1 IDCHTV
7 VVTDDIASAAPEHSD
22 QRRGI
27 AGDLFVFKV
36 AAAAAEAGRPLAE
49 VVELAT
55 RANAATRTL
64 GVAFTGCTLP
74 GSSEPLF
81 TVPHGRMGVGMGI
94 HGEPGIDE
102 QDIPSADELAEL
114 LVTRLLQERPEGA
127 SDRAVVLLN
136 GLGGVKYGELFVL
149 YRSIARLL
157 AEAGLEIVQPEIGE
171 LVTSFEMAGTSLTLS
186 WLQEDLEEYWS
197 VPANTPA
204 YRKGS
209 RPLGERAQVDDAELT
224 DQHRAAHASDV
235 SRAAGQVITR
245 ALATT
250 EATIDA
256 HVHYLG
262 ELDAVAGDG
271 DHGIGMQRGS
281 HAAAA
286 AAREAA
292 GQGAGAAG
300 VLQAAADA
308 WSDRAG
314 GTSGALWGALL
325 TSMATTLGDTE
336 EVTLERVATAIEGAA
351 GAVRAFGKVEL
362 GDKTMVDALTPF
374 AEAFTRAAG

>member
-1 IDCHTV
+1 
-7 VVTDDIASAAPEHSD
+7 SS
-22 QRRGI
+22 
-27 AGDLFVFKV
+27 
-36 AAAAAEAGRPLAE
+36 GRE
-49 VVELAT
+49 
-55 RANAATRTL
+55 
-64 GVAFTGCTLP
+64 
-74 GSSEPLF
+74 
-81 TVPHGRMGVGMGI
+81 
-94 HGEPGIDE
+94 
-102 QDIPSADELAEL
+102 
-114 LVTRLLQERPEGA
+114 
-127 SDRAVVLLN
+127 VVLLN
-136 GLGGVKYGELFVL
+136 GLCGVKYGELFVL
-149 YRSIARLL
+149 YRSVARLL
-157 AEAGLEIVQPEIGE
+157 GEAGLENGKPEVGE
-171 LVTSFEMAGTSLTLS
+171 LGTSFEVASTWITMA
-186 WLQEDLEEYWS
+186 WLQEDLEEYWG
-197 VPANTPA
+197 VPANAPA

-209 RPLGERAQVDDAELT
+209 RTLGERAQIDDAELT

-235 SRAAGQVITR
+235 SRVAGQVVAR

-250 EATIDA
+250 EETIDE

-292 GQGAGAAG
+292 GQGGGAAG

-336 EVTLERVATAIEGAA
+336 EVTVERVATAISSAA
-351 GAVRAFGKVEL
+351 EAVRTFGKVEL

-374 AEAFTRAAG
+374 AEA